1 MYQALDDIVANG
13 WEFPNTNIVGALDKV
28 MESYYNNDELNSN
41 RYLAILSD
49 GIPTSDG
56 EAEDV
61 EKAQELSSKTWM
73 RVVGASIL
81 AIIAVVAIL
90 RRKENTK
97 KK

>member
-13 WEFPNTNIVGALDKV
+13 WEFPNTNIVGALDKGRG
-28 MESYYNNDELNSN
+28 SYYNNDELNSN